1 VIQLRIA
8 ARMLAKT
15 PGLTLS
21 AIMLLAIGIGGGT
34 LLFSAFE
41 AVWLRPL
48 PVRHPEQLVRM
59 VQDLPRLGKRSYFSY
74 RYYRTLKERSTTLSA
89 VFGEAEWYVAMNQPA
104 PAIQLRVHV
113 VTPEFFSEL
122 GAQPLYGRLLT
133 PADTD
138 AVVLSHGFW
147 ERRFH
152 SDRAAVGRTIT
163 LHGFPFTI
171 VGVMPPEFNG
181 TSADNTPEVRA
192 PVGGIMHLARYEGPN
207 SVQPQIDL
215 DEYQLDLAGRLKPG
229 VTLQQAEAECQ
240 ALWRAMVEKKRDA
253 EMQLQR
259 GMSLDPLERGV
270 SIVRDKFGE
279 AVRLV
284 AGASGLLL
292 LLVCANVAG
301 LMLAGTAAR
310 RSEIAIRLALGATR
324 ARLARQMLTE
334 SLLLVAAGTV
344 CGWALAW
351 ICAPLLVRS
360 LPSVRD
366 LATTPL
372 SIALDFHPDAR
383 VMLAAF
389 AAAALTAILVGI
401 VPAIAASRT
410 NLDAVLRGVRAS
422 QAWGGRKALVV
433 AQVAICTVL
442 VAGAGLLVRTLREL
456 QSVEAGVD
464 TAHVVTFTTDPE
476 LMGYLP
482 PQTLAL
488 WINLEARVKELPGV
502 VAVAESARPLMRGS
516 GIKTTV
522 AHAGVTPGASD
533 FLNCSVHS
541 VTPGYFDTMGIRLVH
556 GRGFRTSDIDASK
569 PIPSIV
575 NEAFV
580 RRFFPNMDP
589 LGQLFGNSLT
599 TAAPPDR
606 VIIGVVSDAKYRGLR
621 EPMTPT
627 FYTTA
632 RSGFSVLAVRTHRSP
647 EALIG
652 PVRKALA
659 ALDPALPFTEI
670 HTLAEEVDSSVA
682 PERLTATLASIFGG
696 FASFLAAAGIYGLLA
711 FAVEQRRRE
720 IGIRM
725 ALGAQPRQIGGMLGR
740 QTAILLGAGLVLG
753 LGATLLLA
761 GSMRALL
768 YGIAPTDPLSMV
780 AAALLMAA
788 VATAATL
795 VPARRATRVQPAVA
809 LRE

>member
-1 VIQLRIA
+1 MSLRIA

-21 AIMLLAIGIGGGT
+21 AIALLAIGIGGGT

-48 PVRHPEQLVRM
+48 PVRHPEQLVHM
-59 VQDLPRLGKRSYFSY
+59 VQELPRLGKRSYFSY
-74 RYYRTLKERSTTLSA
+74 RYYRTLKEHSTTLSA
-89 VFGEAEWYVAMNQPA
+89 VFAEAEWNVAMNEPA
-104 PAIQLRVHV
+104 PAEQLRVHV
-113 VTPEFFSEL
+113 VTPEFFDEL
-122 GAQPLYGRLLT
+122 GAHAVYGRTLL

-138 AVVLSHGFW
+138 AVVLSYGFW
-147 ERRFH
+147 QRRFH
-152 SDRAAVGRTIT
+152 ADPAVVGRTIT
-163 LHGFPFTI
+163 VHGFPFTI
-171 VGVMPPEFNG
+171 AGVMPPEFNG
-181 TSADNTPEVRA
+181 TSTDNTPEIRA
-192 PVGGIMHLARYEGPN
+192 PQGAIMHLARYEGPH
-207 SVQPQIDL
+207 SVAPKIDL
-215 DEYQLDLAGRLKPG
+215 DEFHLDLAGRLKPG
-229 VTLQQAEAECQ
+229 VTLPQAQAECL
-240 ALWRAMVEKKRDA
+240 ALWRAVVQKGPNAEVE
-253 EMQLQR
+253 LQR
-259 GMSLDPLERGV
+259 GMFLDPLERGV
-270 SIVRDKFGE
+270 SIVRDKYGE

-301 LMLAGTAAR
+301 LMLAGAAAR
-310 RSEIAIRLALGATR
+310 RSEIAVRLALGATR
-324 ARLARQMLTE
+324 SRLARQMLTE
-334 SLLLVAAGTV
+334 SLLLVIAGAA

-351 ICAPLLVRS
+351 ICAPLLVRG
-360 LPSVRD
+360 LPTVRD

-383 VMLAAF
+383 VMLAAVT
-389 AAAALTAILVGI
+389 AAALTAILVGV

-410 NLDAVLRGVRAS
+410 NLDTVLRGVRAS
-422 QAWGGRKALVV
+422 HAWGGRKALVV
-433 AQVAICTVL
+433 VQVAICTVL

-456 QSVEAGVD
+456 HSVDAGLD
-464 TAHVVTFTTDPE
+464 TAHVVTFTTDPG

-488 WINLEARVKELPGV
+488 WVNLEARVKELPGV

-522 AHAGVTPGASD
+522 APAGVTPGVSD
-533 FLNCSVHS
+533 FLNSSVNS
-541 VTPGYFDTMGIRLVH
+541 VTPDYFDAMGIRLVQ
-556 GRGFRTSDIDASK
+556 GRGFRPSDVDASK

-580 RRFFPNMDP
+580 RRFFPSSDP
-589 LGQLFGNSLT
+589 VGQLFGTSFT
-599 TAAPPDR
+599 TAAPPER

-627 FYTTA
+627 FYFAA

-682 PERLTATLASIFGG
+682 PERLVATLASIFGG
-696 FASFLAAAGIYGLLA
+696 FASFLAATGIYGLLA

-725 ALGAQPRQIGGMLGR
+725 ALGAQPRQISGMLGR
-740 QTAILLGAGLVLG
+740 QTAFLLGTGLVLG

-761 GSMRALL
+761 GSLRALL
-768 YGIAPTDPLSMV
+768 YGIAPADPLSMM
-780 AAALLMAA
+780 AAALLMAM
-788 VATAATL
+788 VAAAATL
-795 VPARRATRVQPAVA
+795 VPAHRATRVQPAVA